1 MSVGMS
7 IGLFF
12 FVCLAVFWSAVCLSV
27 RLSICPSFY
36 LSVCLSVRLSIFSSF
51 YLFVCLS
58 VSLSICQS
66 VYLSV
71 CLSVRLSVSLS
82 ICLSVCLS
90 VGQSNITQVS
100 LLYTRKLPS
109 PARHHRRLLPISM
122 SKSVCIFK
130 TFVNW
135 SEKPSKWTDQS
146 IFFLSVRLSVCPSVC
161 LSICL
166 FVFFCRV

>member
-36 LSVCLSVRLSIFSSF
+36 FSVCLSVRLSICS
-51 YLFVCLS
+51 
-58 VSLSICQS
+58 S

-71 CLSVRLSVSLS
+71 CLSVRLSICQSVYLSVYLSVCLSVSLS
-82 ICLSVCLS
+82 ICLSVYLS
-90 VGQSNITQVS
+90 ASLSIFITQVS

-122 SKSVCIFK
+122 SKFVCLFK

-135 SEKPSKWTDQS
+135 SEKPSKWTDLS
-146 IFFLSVRLSVCPSVC
+146 IFFLSVRLS
-161 LSICL
+161 IFL